1 MQRTRRFF
9 LHPRVQR
16 IEQPVRFAD
25 AQGRGHVQRP
35 VDAGE
40 EGFDR
45 VVEVVEA
52 VGLGCVRVG
61 HADIIAEIGAVR
73 AVQDQKKCIGDP
85 LLAEPL
91 LRLATMP
98 KGGVDTKDYRCNL
111 SSITDVN
118 DMQIS
123 EAESV
128 VMEVLWQRSP
138 QTSEE
143 VLAALGERQQWQE
156 ATVKTLL
163 NRLLNKGA
171 IEAQKDGRRYLYSP
185 RLRREDW
192 VMGES
197 ESMLARLFDGR
208 VAPLVAHFSQHRK
221 LSAADV
227 AELRRLVDSL
237 DEETGHDRDP

>member
-1 MQRTRRFF
+1 
-9 LHPRVQR
+9 
-16 IEQPVRFAD
+16 
-25 AQGRGHVQRP
+25 
-35 VDAGE
+35 
-40 EGFDR
+40 
-45 VVEVVEA
+45 
-52 VGLGCVRVG
+52 
-61 HADIIAEIGAVR
+61 
-73 AVQDQKKCIGDP
+73 
-85 LLAEPL
+85 
-91 LRLATMP
+91 
-98 KGGVDTKDYRCNL
+98 
-111 SSITDVN
+111 
-118 DMQIS
+118 MQIS

-197 ESMLARLFDGR
+197 ESLLARLFDGR

-221 LSAADV
+221 LSADDV
-227 AELRRLVDSL
+227 AELRRLVDAL
-237 DEETGHDRDP
+237 DEETTHDRDP

>member
-1 MQRTRRFF
+1 
-9 LHPRVQR
+9 
-16 IEQPVRFAD
+16 
-25 AQGRGHVQRP
+25 
-35 VDAGE
+35 
-40 EGFDR
+40 
-45 VVEVVEA
+45 
-52 VGLGCVRVG
+52 
-61 HADIIAEIGAVR
+61 
-73 AVQDQKKCIGDP
+73 
-85 LLAEPL
+85 
-91 LRLATMP
+91 
-98 KGGVDTKDYRCNL
+98 
-111 SSITDVN
+111 
-118 DMQIS
+118 MQIS

-138 QTSEE
+138 LTSEE
-143 VLAALGERQQWQE
+143 VIAALVEHQQWQE

-197 ESMLARLFDGR
+197 ESLLARLFDGR

-221 LSAADV
+221 LSADDV

-237 DEETGHDRDP
+237 DEETDHDRDP